1 MSKKKKGENLFYY
14 RLAEGNGEAIYEIGI
29 DDDGTIK
36 GMEKEK
42 RIHSKTYKKKVLVQ
56 MN

>member
-1 MSKKKKGENLFYY
+1 MSKKGGNLFYY

-36 GMEKEK
+36 GMEKK
-42 RIHSKTYKKKVLVQ
+42 GSLKLKTYKKKVLVK